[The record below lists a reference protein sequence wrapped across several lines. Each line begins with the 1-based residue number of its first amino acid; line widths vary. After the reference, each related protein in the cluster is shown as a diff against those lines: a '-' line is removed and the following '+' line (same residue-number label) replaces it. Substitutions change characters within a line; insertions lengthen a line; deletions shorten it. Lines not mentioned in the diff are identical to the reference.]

1 MCTFRMA
8 GQEVNAPG
16 HNLLINH
23 VESPP
28 VQSVNQNSPVGTPR
42 RSHEAVSA
50 PRDSAN
56 IRNLVDGLD
65 PEIMAKIMTEITKK
79 LKEVEPEKPGSEVKF
94 FDRVAKRNPK
104 VYEGK
109 EDPMILEEWI
119 RQMEKI
125 FDVVEVPD
133 NKRINIRTFYLF
145 GTADIWWRT
154 VRNTFQ
160 GPGATWASFT
170 EALQAKFYPLH
181 MQKQKQKEFLTLNK
195 RIYQ

>member
-1 MCTFRMA
+1 MA
-8 GQEVNAPG
+8 GQEVNRPG
-16 HNLLINH
+16 NNLLINH

-28 VQSVNQNSPVGTPR
+28 VQSINQNSPVGTPR
-42 RSHEAVSA
+42 RSQEAVSA

-56 IRNLVDGLD
+56 IRNLVEGLE
-65 PEIMAKIMTEITKK
+65 PELMAKIMTEITKK
-79 LKEVEPEKPGSEVKF
+79 LKEVEPEKTESETKF

-133 NKRINIRTFYLF
+133 NKRIKIWTFYLS
-145 GTADIWWRT
+145 GTADIWWET
-154 VRNTFQ
+154 VRNTF
-160 GPGATWASFT
+160 
-170 EALQAKFYPLH
+170 
-181 MQKQKQKEFLTLNK
+181 
-195 RIYQ
+195 